1 MELTSLWANNV
12 RLALASFKLP
22 FREVRGSCR
31 EEIADAIERLRA
43 RGVQEVTVRDITNE
57 VHEIAP
63 EWSLETI
70 GAAIRRDA
78 RGAGDWSTPLP
89 LERSGFARFRITP

>member
-1 MELTSLWANNV
+1 MELISLWANNV
-12 RLALASFKLP
+12 RLALAPFKLP
-22 FREVRGSCR
+22 FRETRGSCR

-57 VHEIAP
+57 VHAVAP

-78 RGAGDWSTPLP
+78 RGAGGWVSPLP
-89 LERSGFARFRITP
+89 LERCGFARYRIA

>member
-12 RLALASFKLP
+12 RLALAPFKVP
-22 FREVRGSCR
+22 FREVHGSCR
-31 EEIADAIERLRA
+31 EEVADAIERMRA

-57 VHEIAP
+57 VHEVAP

-78 RGAGDWSTPLP
+78 RGAGDWASPLP
-89 LERSGFARFRITP
+89 LGRCGFARYKIL